1 MRWLLI
7 WDFIWELLKK
17 QNNNT
22 VYGREDLGL
31 NIKLYKVIKNVII

>member
-7 WDFIWELLKK
+7 WDFILELWKK
-17 QNNNT
+17 QNNNI
-22 VYGREDLGL
+22 VYDREDLGL